1 MRSPSLVIINDSH
14 LFISGEVVIHPTA
27 AIASG
32 VLLQA
37 DPGCK
42 VVIEAGV
49 CVGSGSILHANQ
61 GDLVLESGVILG
73 SGVLIVGSSTI
84 GENACVGSLT
94 TILGCSVEARQFIP
108 AESLLG
114 DRSRQIESAAE
125 PAAIPAPPS
134 AQKPPD
140 RNGGAAN
147 AGVTNPY
154 TYPYA
159 ELESPW
165 SSKIPS
171 PPQPQPQ
178 PPSPPQP
185 PVPAPSDRNGSQP
198 EPQPAASTAS
208 TPQPPVQQVVYGRT
222 YLEKMMIRM
231 FPHRQA
237 IDSSPDPDSS

>member
-14 LFISGEVVIHPTA
+14 LFISGEVVIHPTV

-42 VVIEAGV
+42 VVVGAGV
-49 CVGSGSILHANQ
+49 CIGSGSILHANQ
-61 GDLVLESGVILG
+61 GDLVLEAGVILG

-114 DRSRQIESAAE
+114 DRSRQIESPTE
-125 PAAIPAPPS
+125 PAVTPTATPPV
-134 AQKPPD
+134 KPPD
-140 RNGGAAN
+140 RNGAAN

-165 SSKIPS
+165 SS
-171 PPQPQPQ
+171 QPT
-178 PPSPPQP
+178 SPPQP
-185 PVPAPSDRNGSQP
+185 PAPAPSDRNVSQP
-198 EPQPAASTAS
+198 EPAPAAA
-208 TPQPPVQQVVYGRT
+208 PAAPVQQVVYGRA

-237 IDSSPDPDSS
+237 IDSASDADSS

>member
-14 LFISGEVVIHPTA
+14 LFVSGEVVIHPTA

-134 AQKPPD
+134 AKKSPD

-165 SSKIPS
+165 SSK
-171 PPQPQPQ
+171 
-178 PPSPPQP
+178 PPSPPP
-185 PVPAPSDRNGSQP
+185 PPAPAPSNRNGSQP
-198 EPQPAASTAS
+198 EPQPASS
-208 TPQPPVQQVVYGRT
+208 PQPPVQQVVYGRT

-237 IDSSPDPDSS
+237 IDSSADADSS

>member
-1 MRSPSLVIINDSH
+1 MRSPSLVIINDLH
-14 LFISGEVVIHPTA
+14 LFVSGEVVIHPTA

-108 AESLLG
+108 AESVLG
-114 DRSRQIESAAE
+114 DRSRQIETAAE
-125 PAAIPAPPS
+125 PAATLPTAPP
-134 AQKPPD
+134 ATPFAKQPD

-165 SSKIPS
+165 SSK
-171 PPQPQPQ
+171 
-178 PPSPPQP
+178 PPSPLQP
-185 PVPAPSDRNGSQP
+185 PAPAPSDRNGSQP
-198 EPQPAASTAS
+198 EPQPAAVS
-208 TPQPPVQQVVYGRT
+208 TPPPPVQQVVYGRT

>member
-42 VVIEAGV
+42 VVVGSGV

-94 TILGCSVEARQFIP
+94 TILGCSVETRHFIP

-114 DRSRQIESAAE
+114 DRSRQIESPVE
-125 PAAIPAPPS
+125 PVITPATPPV
-134 AQKPPD
+134 KPPD

-165 SSKIPS
+165 SSKPA
-171 PPQPQPQ
+171 
-178 PPSPPQP
+178 SPPQP
-185 PVPAPSDRNGSQP
+185 PVPAPSDRNGTQP
-198 EPQPAASTAS
+198 EPQPAAA
-208 TPQPPVQQVVYGRT
+208 PAPVQQVVYGRA

-231 FPHRQA
+231 FPNRQA
-237 IDSSPDPDSS
+237 IDSAPDADSP

>member
-14 LFISGEVVIHPTA
+14 LFVSGEVVIHPTA

-114 DRSRQIESAAE
+114 DRSRQIELAAE
-125 PAAIPAPPS
+125 PATIPAPLS

-165 SSKIPS
+165 SSKL
-171 PPQPQPQ
+171 
-178 PPSPPQP
+178 PSPPQP

-237 IDSSPDPDSS
+237 LDSSSDPDSS